1 MGRQLANILEIRFER
16 RSVRHGEHPV
26 VSLFLAFAFL
36 LDFENA
42 DRATAEHDARI
53 GLRVMQDQ
61 HIKRIAVLGF
71 GRGNEAQS

>member
-1 MGRQLANILEIRFER
+1 
-16 RSVRHGEHPV
+16 
-26 VSLFLAFAFL
+26 L

-71 GRGNEAQS
+71 GRGNEAPS